1 MELIYMIQTYSNNF
15 LDTFFQIVTM
25 MGEDTFFIIVV
36 GIVFWTVNKRF
47 AYQMAFV
54 YLSSGLINWFI
65 KEIFKVTRIIGMEG
79 VRSLRVET
87 AGGYSFPSG
96 HTQSAASFWTL
107 LMLKFKKRYFYIL
120 AVILMLLVAFSRLY
134 LGVHRPIDVIFGLII
149 GFAWVFA
156 ANIIF
161 EKFEKDNLR
170 TAVIIIPVILLLMMY
185 VQNDTFYKASGT
197 LISLLL
203 GYIIE
208 KRYIKYSVKS
218 KIGFQL
224 VKIIIGFAIIVLIKE
239 GLKVLLP
246 VSIWSEFLRYFVL
259 GLWLTI
265 GSTFLFKTFIPEKAR
280 DKNE

>member
-107 LMLKFKKRYFYIL
+107 LMLKFKKRYF
-120 AVILMLLVAFSRLY
+120 
-134 LGVHRPIDVIFGLII
+134 
-149 GFAWVFA
+149 
-156 ANIIF
+156 
-161 EKFEKDNLR
+161 
-170 TAVIIIPVILLLMMY
+170 
-185 VQNDTFYKASGT
+185 
-197 LISLLL
+197 
-203 GYIIE
+203 
-208 KRYIKYSVKS
+208 
-218 KIGFQL
+218 
-224 VKIIIGFAIIVLIKE
+224 
-239 GLKVLLP
+239 
-246 VSIWSEFLRYFVL
+246 
-259 GLWLTI
+259 
-265 GSTFLFKTFIPEKAR
+265 
-280 DKNE
+280 

>member
-1 MELIYMIQTYSNNF
+1 MELIYLIQSYSNNF

-149 GFAWVFA
+149 GFAWVFT

-161 EKFEKDNLR
+161 EKFEKDNVR
-170 TAVIIIPVILLLMMY
+170 TAVMIIPVILLLMMY

-208 KRYIKYSVKS
+208 NRYIKYSVKS

-246 VSIWSEFLRYFVL
+246 VSIWCEFLRYFVL

-265 GSTFLFKTFIPEKAR
+265 GSTFLFNTFIPEKAR
-280 DKNE
+280 VEDE